1 MAWCR
6 SCERY
11 LTPATLTSEGVC
23 PSCGN
28 EVQHPPERPAARCRP
43 VRRGHLGSAP
53 SSAAEAAAERIPW
66 HFWLLLGA
74 AAVYLAW
81 RAVQGVALLLT
92 LPGVAVL
99 A

>member
-1 MAWCR
+1 MAWCQA
-6 SCERY
+6 CERY
-11 LTPATLTSEGVC
+11 LTPATLTSEGTC
-23 PSCGN
+23 PGCDN
-28 EVQHPPERPAARCRP
+28 EVQHPEKLPMSHED
-43 VRRGHLGSAP
+43 SAVP
-53 SSAAEAAAERIPW
+53 DVSAEAAAERIPW

-92 LPGVAVL
+92 LPGVATL

>member
-1 MAWCR
+1 M
-6 SCERY
+6 SQ
-11 LTPATLTSEGVC
+11 G
-23 PSCGN
+23 
-28 EVQHPPERPAARCRP
+28 
-43 VRRGHLGSAP
+43 GSARP
-53 SSAAEAAAERIPW
+53 GAPAEAAAERIPW

-92 LPGVAVL
+92 LPGVATL